1 MLTLKVWTNGPGTY
15 RQSDVFSQVGR
26 GVYIQVET
34 VFGKLE
40 RNALL
45 PVGEKLREHL
55 PANCILGAP
64 GRGENVSESTRQTAH
79 VIWAWP
85 RTERFEPRKDV
96 PDGPVTLLESLPSMR
111 GGNYGNPRV
120 SQS

>member
-64 GRGENVSESTRQTAH
+64 GGE
-79 VIWAWP
+79 
-85 RTERFEPRKDV
+85 RT
-96 PDGPVTLLESLPSMR
+96 
-111 GGNYGNPRV
+111 
-120 SQS
+120 SQSLQADCACHLGLATH